1 MLEGTTLATGL
12 LTAEYRLPRAVESA
26 TARPVRVC
34 FLIDSLSRAGT
45 ETQLV
50 ALVHRLDRSRVEPFL
65 CLLRD
70 EMNRPNPL
78 EPKGCPVLRLG
89 VRSFRQPT
97 LPLRVLRLARFLRRN
112 QIDVLQVYFP
122 DSTYFGV
129 LSGWL
134 ARIPHVVR
142 TRNNI
147 GYSLSP
153 WGRLLG
159 RLCNRVVNRTIANC
173 EACRQ
178 SLLSDEGPLPETV
191 VVLENGVD
199 LSRFLALP
207 PVEARVEHPRVG
219 MVGNLRP
226 VKDPALFVR
235 AAARASAAHPEVT
248 FQIAGEGELRPSLEQ
263 QVRELGLD
271 GRFILPGATADV
283 PGLLGQLDVA
293 VLCSRSEGMSNAV
306 LEYMAAGRPIVATA
320 VGGNVEL
327 LEDGVTGLL
336 VPSGDVVGLASAI
349 NRLLDD
355 RALAARLG
363 AAARRRSVERYSRE
377 AMVRR
382 FEDFY
387 VKLLADH

>member
-1 MLEGTTLATGL
+1 MATGL
-12 LTAEYRLPRAVESA
+12 LTLGCHAPPIVATA

-50 ALVHRLDRSRVEPFL
+50 ALIRRLDRSRVEPFL

-70 EMNRPNPL
+70 EPDQPSDL
-78 EPKGCPVLRLG
+78 EPANCQVLRLG
-89 VRSFRQPT
+89 VRSFHQPT
-97 LPLRVLRLARFLRRN
+97 LPLCSLRLARFLRRSR
-112 QIDVLQVYFP
+112 IDVLQVYFS

-129 LSGWL
+129 LTGWL
-134 ARIPHVVR
+134 ARVPHILR
-142 TRNNI
+142 TRNNL
-147 GYSLSP
+147 GYSLTS
-153 WGRLLG
+153 WGRRLG
-159 RLCNRVVNRTIANC
+159 RLCNRVVSRTIANC

-178 SLLSDEGPLPETV
+178 SLLTDEAPAPESV

-199 LSRFLALP
+199 LSRFLDLP
-207 PVEARVEHPRVG
+207 AVGEETRPSRVG

-226 VKDPALFVR
+226 IKEHDLFLR
-235 AAARASAAHPEVT
+235 AAVEVCAAHPDVT
-248 FQIAGEGELRPSLEQ
+248 FHIAGEGELRPRLEQ
-263 QVRELGLD
+263 QARELGLE
-271 GRFILPGATADV
+271 GRFHLPGAIADV
-283 PGLLGQLDVA
+283 PPFLGNLDVA

-327 LEDGVTGLL
+327 VDDGVTGLL
-336 VPSGDVVGLASAI
+336 VPPGDAHGLATAI
-349 NRLLDD
+349 RRLLED
-355 RALAARLG
+355 RCLAARLG
-363 AAARRRSVERYSRE
+363 AAARRRAVERYSRQ

-387 VKLLADH
+387 VSLVGGAA